1 MGDSANND
9 RRPSPDALLRE
20 AEKSHRGRLKIFLG
34 AAPGVGK
41 TYEMLSAAQTRRRE
55 SVDVVIGVVETHG
68 RAETEA
74 LTAGLETIPRRTI
87 AYRERTLTEMDLDAI
102 LVRKPRLVLVDE
114 LAHTNAAGSRHPKR
128 YLDVEELLVAG
139 IDVYA
144 TLNIQHV
151 ESLNDVVA
159 RITRIR
165 VRETVPDSVIE
176 RADDIELIDLTPEDL
191 IQRLKDG
198 KVYVPAQAERA
209 VRHYF
214 APGNLTALR
223 ELALRRTAQR
233 VDNQMVDY
241 MRSHAIEGPWPA
253 GERVLVCLQG
263 GRKASATVR
272 HAKRLA
278 DQLRAPWTAINVETT
293 GPSRA
298 ADAEQDSAVE
308 ALRLAQLL
316 GAEPVLIPGQDVADT
331 VIDYARANNV
341 THLIVGKSDRVR
353 WRQWLLG
360 SITQRLINRAGGIN
374 IHVIEVPIER
384 PGGNVAA
391 KAPGARSPSD
401 PASFGSGPLGSGP
414 LGSGPHGSRA
424 FDPWP
429 FAVATLLVLL
439 AIPIAMGLHDLL
451 GVTNVALVFLTAI
464 LIGAMLQGLGP
475 SLFACLAAVLAYN
488 FFFLPPLYTFT
499 IAEPENVV
507 ALFFFAVV
515 AVIAS
520 NLAARVRGQALAA
533 RLRARQT
540 EELYRFSRKLAVAVT
555 LDDLLWATAHQIA
568 VMLKVRVVLLL
579 PENDRIG
586 VRAGFPP
593 EDTLDAADLAAA
605 TWAWEKNHVAGRGS
619 DTLPGGKWLFQ
630 PLRTGRGPLGV
641 VGIIRDDPGALL
653 SPDQQR
659 LLDALADQAA
669 LAIERVNLARDLH
682 LARLQVETDRLRAA
696 LLTSISH
703 DLRTPLASILGSAT
717 SLRSQDAILDV
728 ATKEA
733 LLRTIIEESDRLNR
747 FIGNLL
753 DMTRLESGTLQPRS
767 GLNELSDVIGAALRR
782 ASKILAA
789 HRIEVD
795 LAADVPMLALD
806 MVLFEQVLFNLLD
819 NAGKYAPAGSLITI
833 AAHRDGGFVTLRVM
847 DEGDGIPPAET
858 AKVFEKFHRA
868 GGADRRR
875 AGTGL
880 GLAICRGFVEAMGG
894 TITAANRADR
904 SGAVFVISLPIVL
917 DTLPA
922 EAEISP

>member
-1 MGDSANND
+1 MGESANTD

-20 AEKSHRGRLKIFLG
+20 AEKSLRGRLKIFLG

-41 TYEMLSAAQTRRRE
+41 TYEMLSSAQNRRRE
-55 SVDVVIGVVETHG
+55 NVDVVIGVVETHG

-74 LTAGLETIPRRTI
+74 LTVGLEVIPRRTI

-102 LVRKPRLVLVDE
+102 LARRPCLVLVDE
-114 LAHTNAAGSRHPKR
+114 LAHTNAPGSRHPKR
-128 YLDVEELLVAG
+128 YLDVEELLAAG
-139 IDVYA
+139 IDVYT

-159 RITRIR
+159 KITRIR
-165 VRETVPDSVIE
+165 VRETVPDSMIE
-176 RADDIELIDLTPEDL
+176 RADDIELIDLTPDDL

-198 KVYVPAQAERA
+198 KVYVPAQAQRA

-253 GERVLVCLQG
+253 GERVLVCVRG

-278 DQLRAPWTAINVETT
+278 DQFRAPWTAINVETT
-293 GPSRA
+293 RSDQGTVS
-298 ADAEQDSAVE
+298 EQDSAVE
-308 ALRLAQLL
+308 ALRLAQQL
-316 GAEPVLIPGQDVADT
+316 GAEPVLIPGQDVADS

-341 THLIVGKSDRVR
+341 THLIVGKSDRPR
-353 WRQWLLG
+353 WRHILTG

-374 IHVIEVPIER
+374 IHVIEVPADWADGA
-384 PGGNVAA
+384 PAASVAG
-391 KAPGARSPSD
+391 PRST
-401 PASFGSGPLGSGP
+401 
-414 LGSGPHGSRA
+414 
-424 FDPWP
+424 FDPRP
-429 FAVATLLVLL
+429 FIVATLLVVL
-439 AIPIAMGLHDLL
+439 AIPIAMGLHQLL
-451 GVTNVALVFLTAI
+451 GVTNIALVFLTAI
-464 LIGAMLQGLGP
+464 LIGAVLHGLGP
-475 SLFACLAAVLAYN
+475 SLLACFLAMLAYN

-499 IAEPENVV
+499 IADPENVV

-520 NLAARVRGQALAA
+520 NLAARVRGQALSA

-540 EELYRFSRKLAVAVT
+540 DDLYRFSRKLAVALT

-568 VMLKVRVVLLL
+568 LMLKVRVVLLL
-579 PENDRIG
+579 PDDDGIA

-593 EDTLDAADLAAA
+593 EDMLDDADLAAA
-605 TWAWEKNHVAGRGS
+605 KWCWEKNHVAGRGS
-619 DTLPGGKWLFQ
+619 DTLPGAKWLFQ

-641 VGIIRDDPGALL
+641 VGIIRDQPGPLL
-653 SPDQQR
+653 TPDQQR

-682 LARLQVETDRLRAA
+682 LARLEVETDRLRSA

-717 SLRSQDAILDV
+717 SLRSQDAILDKP
-728 ATKEA
+728 TKDA
-733 LLRTIIEESDRLNR
+733 LLGTIIEESDRLNR

-753 DMTRLESGTLQPRS
+753 DMTRLESGALKPHTSLI
-767 GLNELSDVIGAALRR
+767 ELSDVIGAVLRR
-782 ASKILAA
+782 TAKILAA
-789 HRIEVD
+789 HEIEVD
-795 LAADVPMLALD
+795 LPADLPMLALD

-819 NAGKYAPAGSLITI
+819 NAARHAPAGSTITI
-833 AAHRDGGFVTLRVM
+833 DASREGDTVILRIM
-847 DEGDGIPPAET
+847 DEGEGVPKDDLEKI
-858 AKVFEKFHRA
+858 FEKFHRA

-875 AGTGL
+875 VGTGL

-894 TITAANRADR
+894 SITAANRADR
-904 SGAVFVISLPIVL
+904 PGAMFII
-917 DTLPA
+917 TLPVPSDPA
-922 EAEISP
+922 LPEEEMTQ